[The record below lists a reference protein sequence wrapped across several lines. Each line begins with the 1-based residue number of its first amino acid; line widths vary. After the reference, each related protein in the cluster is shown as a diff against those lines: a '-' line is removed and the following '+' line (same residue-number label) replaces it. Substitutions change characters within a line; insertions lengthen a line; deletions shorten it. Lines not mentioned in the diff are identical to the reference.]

1 MKTILITGA
10 SRGIG
15 AEIARLAYCSGKYN
29 IIINCNKSEDRAN
42 SLKDALIEYSANND
56 KTFGRIEVI
65 KADVSK
71 EDEVEVMFEKSE
83 QLFGSVDILVNN
95 AGISSFSLFTDLSY
109 EKWNEILSVNLGSVF
124 LCSKRALGNM
134 IRKKSGKI
142 INISSIWGICGS
154 SCEVH
159 YSTSKAAI
167 IGLTKA
173 LAKEVAPSGITVN
186 CVAPGVIDTE
196 MNNILSEKNKEVL
209 KEETPLGKI
218 GTVTDV
224 AKVVMFLIEDSGDFF
239 TGQVISPNGGILI

>member
-29 IIINCNKSEDRAN
+29 VIINYNKSEDKAFQ
-42 SLKDALIEYSANND
+42 LKDALLKYSQNKD
-56 KTFGRIEVI
+56 KSYGNVEVI

-71 EDEVEVMFEKSE
+71 EDEVEAMFDKAEK
-83 QLFGSVDILVNN
+83 LFGSVDFLVNN

-109 EKWNEILSVNLGSVF
+109 DMWNEMLSVNLGSVF
-124 LCSKRALGNM
+124 LCCKRALKNM
-134 IRKKSGKI
+134 IHNKSGKI
-142 INISSIWGICGS
+142 VNISSIWGVCGS

-159 YSTSKAAI
+159 YSTSKAGI

-196 MNNILSEKNKEVL
+196 MNSILTQDDIKAL
-209 KEETPLGKI
+209 CDETPLGKI

-224 AKVVMFLIEDSGDFF
+224 AKTVMFLLEDSGDFF

>member
-29 IIINCNKSEDRAN
+29 VIINCNKSIEKAD
-42 SLKDALIEYSANND
+42 SLKAALIEYSISSD
-56 KTFGRIEVI
+56 KSYGKVEVI

-71 EDEVEVMFEKSE
+71 EAEVEAMFEKAE
-83 QLFGSVDILVNN
+83 LLFGSVDILVNN
-95 AGISSFSLFTDLSY
+95 AGVSSFSLFTDITY
-109 EKWNEILSVNLGSVF
+109 EKWNEILSINLGSVF
-124 LCSKRALGNM
+124 LCSKRALKNM
-134 IRKKSGKI
+134 IHKKSGKI

-159 YSTSKAAI
+159 YSTTKAAI

-196 MNNILSEKNKEVL
+196 MNNLLSKSDIDAL
-209 KEETPLGKI
+209 RAETPLGKI

-224 AKVVMFLIEDSGDFF
+224 AKAVMFLIEDSGDFF